1 MPSKNEVKSLRVGID
16 IDGVITEYPDF
27 FRQFSQ
33 SMTESGADI
42 YIITNRDPTTRA
54 EILEELREYAIDFN
68 ELVIT
73 ANKAEYIVRNEIV
86 VLFEDTDE
94 YFLKLPPT
102 VLVLKVREPGNFD
115 YDEQKWVYGPKTG
128 RLV

>member
-1 MPSKNEVKSLRVGID
+1 MKIAID